1 MINEQTIRQWWF
13 IFKGEGKLTEI
24 RLLPKKGGRGKTF
37 SGYFTDIETLL
48 RELRKFANTEYGI
61 YATLNAVQDACYGR
75 VQHDCFCENPTTT
88 SDNDILG
95 RDYLLLDFDPKR
107 ASDTNS
113 SDEEKQYALIVVR
126 RVYAFLRDMGF
137 SRPVVADSANGYH
150 LYYRVALQN
159 NDAIR
164 EQITNCLKAL
174 SMMFSDERVDID
186 TSVFNASRIVK
197 VIGTSSNKGANTVD
211 RPQRESYFI
220 QIPDSFDV
228 TDIGYIQK
236 VSDILPKQEKPSR
249 SNNFTTEQF
258 DLDNFISS
266 HGIAIH
272 SRSRFSGGEKYV
284 LEECPFNSNHKH
296 PDAALFRM
304 DSGAIAFRCL
314 HASCQHYTWKDFRLH
329 YDPDAYDKRDYYD
342 FRQRQAYYTPQPP
355 PPPPDMPVPED
366 AAKGKKW
373 LQMSDIAYVDPS
385 KLPFVPTGVL
395 KLDSKIMGLMM
406 GDVSIV
412 SGLSASGKTVLIDNI
427 ILNVVQ
433 RNYKVAVWSGELQGF
448 RFQAWLDQMAAGK
461 NYVKAKQGYDN
472 LYFAPKNICDRVH
485 EWLEGKLFL
494 YNNEYGN
501 KWAQLFQDIQD
512 VVESE
517 GISLVVIDNLMA
529 LSLTFS
535 GEKNDRQT
543 QFINEIKSYAKQK
556 NIHIILVCHPRKEQ
570 SYQLLRADSIA
581 GTADLV
587 NMCDNLFIV
596 HRVGRDFQKRAKDF
610 FGEWLVKE
618 MENYNTVIEICK
630 NRSVGIKDYLIGLY
644 YENESRRMKN
654 DIAEYIVYGWQDDAG
669 EQSTFTFSPVDDLP
683 PDEYSHFDELD
694 DLPEF

>member
-1 MINEQTIRQWWF
+1 
-13 IFKGEGKLTEI
+13 
-24 RLLPKKGGRGKTF
+24 
-37 SGYFTDIETLL
+37 
-48 RELRKFANTEYGI
+48 
-61 YATLNAVQDACYGR
+61 
-75 VQHDCFCENPTTT
+75 
-88 SDNDILG
+88 
-95 RDYLLLDFDPKR
+95 
-107 ASDTNS
+107 
-113 SDEEKQYALIVVR
+113 
-126 RVYAFLRDMGF
+126 
-137 SRPVVADSANGYH
+137 
-150 LYYRVALQN
+150 
-159 NDAIR
+159 
-164 EQITNCLKAL
+164 
-174 SMMFSDERVDID
+174 
-186 TSVFNASRIVK
+186 
-197 VIGTSSNKGANTVD
+197 
-211 RPQRESYFI
+211 
-220 QIPDSFDV
+220 
-228 TDIGYIQK
+228 
-236 VSDILPKQEKPSR
+236 
-249 SNNFTTEQF
+249 
-258 DLDNFISS
+258 
-266 HGIAIH
+266 
-272 SRSRFSGGEKYV
+272 
-284 LEECPFNSNHKH
+284 
-296 PDAALFRM
+296 
-304 DSGAIAFRCL
+304 
-314 HASCQHYTWKDFRLH
+314 
-329 YDPDAYDKRDYYD
+329 
-342 FRQRQAYYTPQPP
+342 
-355 PPPPDMPVPED
+355 
-366 AAKGKKW
+366 
-373 LQMSDIAYVDPS
+373 
-385 KLPFVPTGVL
+385 
-395 KLDSKIMGLMM
+395 MGLMM

-433 RNYKVAVWSGELQGF
+433 RNFKVAVWSGELQGF

-472 LYFAPKNICDRVH
+472 LYFAPKNVCDRVH
-485 EWLEGKLFL
+485 DWLEGKLFL

-610 FGEWLVKE
+610 FGEWLVKD

-654 DIAEYIVYGWQDDAG
+654 DIAEYIVYGWQEDSG
-669 EQSTFTFSPVDDLP
+669 EQSTFSFTPTDDLP
-683 PDEYSHFDELD
+683 PDEYSSIDELE
-694 DLPEF
+694 DLPY